1 MLNRIAKQHFQQG
14 FTLLEIMLVL
24 VVIGMASVG
33 VMMAMPQ
40 QANKNADIDWQIQR
54 FNTLLQFA
62 EDEAL
67 ISGKELAIVFTENS
81 YRFTFY
87 DYTTKKWLALESN
100 QIGKII
106 ELPEAIE
113 FSYTLLGS
121 VWDEIETQ
129 DEDAFIDKEYLVKI
143 EGEDEVESFSPQV
156 FIMSSGEVTPFSVLF
171 SDERGDDKHTRTLE
185 VSMSGEINLIR
196 PSDQ

>member
-1 MLNRIAKQHFQQG
+1 
-14 FTLLEIMLVL
+14 MLVL

-87 DYTTKKWLALESN
+87 DYTSEKWLALESN
-100 QIGKII
+100 QIGELI
-106 ELPEAIE
+106 EVPESIT

-129 DEDAFIDKEYLVKI
+129 DEDAFIDKQDLVKI

-171 SDERGDDKHTRTLE
+171 SDQQGRDKRSRTLE
-185 VSMSGEINLIR
+185 VSMSGEINLIELGE
-196 PSDQ
+196 Q

>member
-1 MLNRIAKQHFQQG
+1 MFNRLQKQHFQRG

-40 QANKNADIDWQIQR
+40 QANKVADVDWQAQR
-54 FNTLLQFA
+54 FSTLLQFA

-67 ISGKELAIVFTENS
+67 ISGKELALVFSENS
-81 YRFTFY
+81 YRFSFY
-87 DYTTKKWLALESN
+87 DYTTQKWLALPES
-100 QIGKII
+100 QIGDVF
-106 ELPEAIE
+106 ELPDSIE

-129 DEDAFIDKEYLVKI
+129 DEDSFIDKSYLVET
-143 EGEDEVESFSPQV
+143 EGDDEVESFSPQV
-156 FIMSSGEVTPFSVLF
+156 FIMSSGEVTPFAVQFLDASGNHKR
-171 SDERGDDKHTRTLE
+171 SSALE
-185 VSMSGEINLIR
+185 VNMSGAITHIE
-196 PSDQ
+196 PGEQ

>member
-1 MLNRIAKQHFQQG
+1 VFNRIAKHHFQQG

-87 DYTTKKWLALESN
+87 DYTSEKWLALESN
-100 QIGKII
+100 QIGELI
-106 ELPEAIE
+106 EVPESIT

-129 DEDAFIDKEYLVKI
+129 DEDAFIDKQDLVKI

-171 SDERGDDKHTRTLE
+171 SDQQGRDKRSRTLD
-185 VSMSGEINLIR
+185 VSMSGEINLIELGE
-196 PSDQ
+196 Q